1 MKETLKTI
9 QILSQLGKILSQV
22 SMILS
27 FIGFGL
33 CVGGM
38 TLGNGVLKLN
48 EITIHGLTD
57 GNVDQIMY
65 IALIVTCLGQAILS
79 CFARHYFTK
88 ELRDGT
94 PFDFEGA
101 KEMFKLGI
109 LTICI
114 SLGTQIVC
122 VFLKQE
128 SLGLNYIHL
137 GITFIIL
144 SILFKYGAY
153 IKENQT

>member
-27 FIGFGL
+27 FVGFGL
-33 CVGGM
+33 CIGGM
-38 TLGNGVLKLN
+38 FLGNVALKLN
-48 EITIHGLTD
+48 RITIHGLTD
-57 GNVDQIMY
+57 GNVDQTMY
-65 IALIVTCLGQAILS
+65 IALIVTCLGQVILS
-79 CFARHYFTK
+79 CFARHYFTR
-88 ELRDGT
+88 ELKDGT

-101 KEMFKLGI
+101 KEMFRLGI

-114 SLGTQIVC
+114 SLITQIGC
-122 VFLKQE
+122 AFLKQE
-128 SLGLNYIHL
+128 SLGLNYIYL

-153 IKENQT
+153 IKGNDA

>member
-1 MKETLKTI
+1 MKETLKAI

-22 SMILS
+22 SIILS
-27 FIGFGL
+27 FVGFGL
-33 CVGGM
+33 CVGGIV
-38 TLGNGVLKLN
+38 LGNAVLKFN
-48 EITIHGLTD
+48 GITIHGLTD
-57 GNVDQIMY
+57 GNVNQTMY

-79 CFARHYFTK
+79 YFARHYFTR
-88 ELRDGT
+88 ELKDKT

-114 SLGTQIVC
+114 SLVTQIIC
-122 VFLKQE
+122 AFLKQE

-153 IKENQT
+153 IKENQM